1 MSQSLSWRWIAVS
14 VFALSSTLNFLDRQI
29 LSALAPQLREEF
41 GMSMAE
47 YGLVISAFSL
57 SYFIASP
64 LAGLFIDRVGLKAGA
79 SLAVAAWSLAG
90 IATGLT
96 STLRGLV
103 ACRAALGVAE
113 AGGIP
118 GAGKSY
124 ALYLKPEERAI
135 GAGLGQA
142 GLSIGVIL
150 APVLAESLS
159 GRYGWRAA
167 FIVVGALGF
176 LWIPLWVLVAMR
188 APKVGEAPG
197 IVSTPRGEMLRDR
210 RYWALL
216 AANVLLMSV
225 YTLWMN
231 WTTQFLVSTY
241 GLTQADTNY
250 SFAWVP
256 PVFAAAGGLFGGWLT
271 MRWSRGR
278 DVIQARLGVIL
289 VGCLLLLPIA
299 ALPWTPSPA
308 LATAVISISYFFCL
322 VASVNIYS
330 LPLDLFGPARA
341 AFAVSGLTAVYGLLQ
356 FGMSPLIGW
365 VADRQGFGP
374 VCLGVAPL
382 PLAAYGILR
391 WALKR

>member
-1 MSQSLSWRWIAVS
+1 MPGSLSWRWIAVS
-14 VFALSSTLNFLDRQI
+14 VFAISSTLNFLDRQI

-41 GMSMAE
+41 GMTMAE

-64 LAGLFIDRVGLKAGA
+64 LAGLFIDRVGLRAGA
-79 SLAVAAWSLAG
+79 SVAVAAWSLAG
-90 IATGLT
+90 IATGFT
-96 STLRGLV
+96 STLRGLI

-142 GLSIGVIL
+142 GLSLGVIL
-150 APVLAESLS
+150 APLLAEYLS

-167 FIVVGALGF
+167 FVAVGAAGF
-176 LWIPLWVLVAMR
+176 LWIPLWLAVAR
-188 APKVGEAPG
+188 KAPKIGEASG
-197 IVSTPRGEMLRDR
+197 IVSVPRGEMLRDH

-250 SFAWVP
+250 GFAWVP

-278 DVIQARLGVIL
+278 DVVAVRLRVIL
-289 VGCLLLLPIA
+289 LGSVLLLPIA
-299 ALPWTPSPA
+299 ALPWAPSPA
-308 LATAVISISYFFCL
+308 AATAVISVSYFFCL
-322 VASVNIYS
+322 VGSVNIYS

-356 FGMSPLIGW
+356 FGLSPVIGW
-365 VADRQGFGP
+365 VADHHGFGP
-374 VCLGVAPL
+374 VCLAVALL
-382 PLAAYGILR
+382 PLGGYGILR
-391 WALKR
+391 WALHR

>member
-1 MSQSLSWRWIAVS
+1 MSQSLSWRWVAVS

-29 LSALAPQLREEF
+29 LSALAPQLRVEF
-41 GMSMAE
+41 GMTMAE

-79 SLAVAAWSLAG
+79 SLTVAAWSLAG

-103 ACRAALGVAE
+103 ACRAALGMAE

-150 APVLAESLS
+150 APVLAEYLS

-167 FIVVGALGF
+167 FIIVGALGF
-176 LWIPLWVLVAMR
+176 FWIPLWVFVAKK
-188 APKVGEAPG
+188 APETGEAQG
-197 IVSTPRGEMLRDR
+197 VASTPRGEMLRDR

-231 WTTQFLVSTY
+231 WTTQFLVATY

-256 PVFAAAGGLFGGWLT
+256 PVFAAVGGLFGGWLT

-278 DVIQARLGVIL
+278 EVIQARLGVIL
-289 VGCLLLLPIA
+289 TGCLLLLPIA
-299 ALPWTPSPA
+299 VLPWTPSPA

-330 LPLDLFGPARA
+330 LPLDLYGPARA

-365 VADRQGFGP
+365 VADHHGFGP

-391 WALKR
+391 WTLKR

>member
-1 MSQSLSWRWIAVS
+1 MKSSLSWRWIAVC
-14 VFALSSTLNFLDRQI
+14 VFAISSTLNFLDRQI
-29 LSALAPQLREEF
+29 LSALAPLLREEF

-64 LAGLFIDRVGLKAGA
+64 LAGLFIDRVGLRLGA
-79 SLAVAAWSLAG
+79 SVAVAAWSLAG
-90 IATGLT
+90 IATGFT

-103 ACRAALGVAE
+103 ACRAALGAAE

-142 GLSIGVIL
+142 GLSLGVVL
-150 APVLAESLS
+150 APVLAEFLS
-159 GRYGWRAA
+159 GLYGWRAA
-167 FIVVGALGF
+167 FVVVGLMGF
-176 LWIPLWVLVAMR
+176 LWIPLWILVARR

-271 MRWSRGR
+271 MRWSRGA
-278 DVIQARLGVIL
+278 DVVRVRLRVIL
-289 VGCLLLLPIA
+289 LGCLLLLPVA
-299 ALPWTPSPA
+299 LLPWTPSPV
-308 LATAVISISYFFCL
+308 LATGVISVSYFFCL

-356 FGMSPLIGW
+356 FGLSPLIGW
-365 VADRQGFGP
+365 VADHHGFGP
-374 VCLGVAPL
+374 VCLGVALL
-382 PLAAYGILR
+382 PLGSYGVLR
-391 WALKR
+391 WALNR

>member
-1 MSQSLSWRWIAVS
+1 MTHSLSWRWIAVS
-14 VFALSSTLNFLDRQI
+14 VFAISSTLNFLDRQI

-41 GMSMAE
+41 GMTMAE

-64 LAGLFIDRVGLKAGA
+64 LAGLFIDRVGLRAGA
-79 SLAVAAWSLAG
+79 SVAVAAWSLAG
-90 IATGLT
+90 IATGFT

-142 GLSIGVIL
+142 GLSLGVIL
-150 APVLAESLS
+150 APLLAEYLS

-167 FIVVGALGF
+167 FVVVGAAGF
-176 LWIPLWVLVAMR
+176 LWIPLWLAVAR
-188 APKVGEAPG
+188 KAPKIGEAPG
-197 IVSTPRGEMLRDR
+197 IVSMPRGEMLRDR

-250 SFAWVP
+250 GFAWVP

-278 DVIQARLGVIL
+278 DVVAVRLRVIL
-289 VGCLLLLPIA
+289 LGSVLLLPIA
-299 ALPWTPSPA
+299 ALPWAPSPA
-308 LATAVISISYFFCL
+308 AATAVISVSYFFCL
-322 VASVNIYS
+322 VGSVNIYS

-356 FGMSPLIGW
+356 FGLSPVIGW
-365 VADRQGFGP
+365 VADHHGFGP
-374 VCLGVAPL
+374 VCLAVALL
-382 PLAAYGILR
+382 PLGGYGILR
-391 WALKR
+391 WALHR

>member
-1 MSQSLSWRWIAVS
+1 MKQSLSWRWIAVS
-14 VFALSSTLNFLDRQI
+14 VFAISSTLNFLDRQI
-29 LSALAPQLREEF
+29 LSALAPQLRAEF
-41 GMSMAE
+41 GMTMAE

-64 LAGLFIDRVGLKAGA
+64 LAGLLIDRIGLRAGA
-79 SLAVAAWSLAG
+79 SAAVAAWSLAG
-90 IATGLT
+90 VATGFT

-103 ACRAALGVAE
+103 FCRAALGVAE

-124 ALYLKPEERAI
+124 AMYLKPEERAI

-142 GLSIGVIL
+142 GLSLGVVL
-150 APVLAESLS
+150 APVLAEFLS
-159 GRYGWRAA
+159 GRFGWRAA
-167 FIVVGALGF
+167 FVAVGALGF
-176 LWIPLWVLVAMR
+176 VWIPLWLWVSRR
-188 APKVGEAPG
+188 APVLNEPASSA
-197 IVSTPRGEMLRDR
+197 STPRGEMLRDR

-231 WTTQFLVSTY
+231 WTTQFLVTTY
-241 GLTQADTNY
+241 GLSQSDTNY

-271 MRWSRGR
+271 MRRAR
-278 DVIQARLGVIL
+278 AHAVLQARLDVIL
-289 VGCLLLLPIA
+289 LGCLLLLPIA
-299 ALPWTPSPA
+299 LLPWAPSPA
-308 LATAVISISYFFCL
+308 VATAVISVSYFFCL

-356 FGMSPLIGW
+356 FGLSPIIGW
-365 VADRQGFGP
+365 VADHHGFGP
-374 VCLGVAPL
+374 VCLGVALL
-382 PLAAYGILR
+382 PMGSWLVLR
-391 WALKR
+391 WALRR

>member
-1 MSQSLSWRWIAVS
+1 MMNSLSWRWIAVC
-14 VFALSSTLNFLDRQI
+14 VFAISSTLNFLDRQI
-29 LSALAPQLREEF
+29 LSALAPQLRAEF

-64 LAGLFIDRVGLKAGA
+64 LAGLFIDRVGLKLGA
-79 SLAVAAWSLAG
+79 SVAVAAWSLAG
-90 IATGLT
+90 IATGFT

-103 ACRAALGVAE
+103 ACRAALGIAE

-124 ALYLKPEERAI
+124 ALYLKPDERAI
-135 GAGLGQA
+135 GAGLGQV
-142 GLSIGVIL
+142 GLSLGVIL
-150 APVLAESLS
+150 APVLAEYLS
-159 GRYGWRAA
+159 GLYGWRAA
-167 FIVVGALGF
+167 FVVVGALGF
-176 LWIPLWVLVAMR
+176 LWIPLWIVVAR
-188 APKVGEAPG
+188 KAPAVGVAPG

-216 AANVLLMSV
+216 AGNVLLMSV

-271 MRWSRGR
+271 MRWSRGG
-278 DVIQARLGVIL
+278 DVVRVRLRVIL
-289 VGCLLLLPIA
+289 LGSLLLLPVA
-299 ALPWTPSPA
+299 LLPWTPSPA
-308 LATAVISISYFFCL
+308 LATGVISISYFFCL

-341 AFAVSGLTAVYGLLQ
+341 AFAVSGLTAAYGLLQ
-356 FGMSPLIGW
+356 FGLSPAIGW
-365 VADRQGFGP
+365 VADHHGFAP
-374 VCLGVAPL
+374 VCLGVALL
-382 PLAAYGILR
+382 PLCAYGVLR
-391 WALKR
+391 WALNR

>member
-1 MSQSLSWRWIAVS
+1 MPLSLSWRWIAVS
-14 VFALSSTLNFLDRQI
+14 VFAISSTLNFLDRQI

-41 GMSMAE
+41 GMTMAE

-64 LAGLFIDRVGLKAGA
+64 LAGLFIDRVGLRTGA
-79 SLAVAAWSLAG
+79 SVAVAAWSLAG
-90 IATGLT
+90 IATGFT

-103 ACRAALGVAE
+103 ACRAALGMAE

-142 GLSIGVIL
+142 GLSVGVVL
-150 APVLAESLS
+150 APVIAEFLS
-159 GRYGWRAA
+159 GRYGWRMA
-167 FIVVGALGF
+167 FVVVGAMGF
-176 LWIPLWVLVAMR
+176 IWIPVWLMVARR
-188 APKVGEAPG
+188 APAIGETAG
-197 IVSTPRGEMLRDR
+197 IPSAPRGEMLRDR

-216 AANVLLMSV
+216 AANILLMAV

-271 MRWSRGR
+271 MRWSRNR
-278 DVIQARLGVIL
+278 PVLRARLQVIL
-289 VGCLLLLPIA
+289 VGCLLLLPVSL
-299 ALPWTPSPA
+299 LPWAPSPA
-308 LATAVISISYFFCL
+308 VATAVISISYFFCL

-356 FGMSPLIGW
+356 FGLSPLIGW
-365 VADRQGFGP
+365 VADHHGFGP
-374 VCLGVAPL
+374 VCLGVALL
-382 PLAAYGILR
+382 PLGSWVILR
-391 WALKR
+391 WALNR

>member
-1 MSQSLSWRWIAVS
+1 
-14 VFALSSTLNFLDRQI
+14 
-29 LSALAPQLREEF
+29 
-41 GMSMAE
+41 
-47 YGLVISAFSL
+47 
-57 SYFIASP
+57 
-64 LAGLFIDRVGLKAGA
+64 LKLGA
-79 SLAVAAWSLAG
+79 SVAVAAWSLAG
-90 IATGLT
+90 IATGFT

-142 GLSIGVIL
+142 GLSLGVIL
-150 APVLAESLS
+150 APVLAEYLS

-167 FIVVGALGF
+167 FVVVGAMGF
-176 LWIPLWVLVAMR
+176 LWIPLWILVARR

-197 IVSTPRGEMLRDR
+197 IASTPRGEMLRDR

-225 YTLWMN
+225 YSLWMN

-256 PVFAAAGGLFGGWLT
+256 PLFAAAGGLFGGWLT
-271 MRWSRGR
+271 MRWSRRG
-278 DVIQARLGVIL
+278 DVVHVRLRVIL
-289 VGCLLLLPIA
+289 LGCLLLLPVA
-299 ALPWTPSPA
+299 LLPWTPSPG
-308 LATAVISISYFFCL
+308 LATGVISISYFFCL

-356 FGMSPLIGW
+356 FGLSPVIGW
-365 VADRQGFGP
+365 VADHHGFAP
-374 VCLGVAPL
+374 VCLSVALL
-382 PLAAYGILR
+382 PLGGYGILR
-391 WALKR
+391 WALNR